1 MTTMTISMPAPAAYV
16 HPSAWKRQDVERHAD
31 WTVNLSADDIAE
43 IERALAAVKVR
54 RIESPQLSKADF
66 ELPGLAR
73 KLREVLHR
81 LEDGIGFA
89 LIRGLPIERYSKADA
104 ARIYWGLGA
113 HLGAA
118 FAQNAQGDMLGHVR
132 DLGADWKTE
141 MKARGY
147 QTRLHLPFHNDS
159 TDVVGLLCLQ
169 QAKSGGASRIV
180 SSAAIHNAFVAQRPD
195 LWAVMCQPFC
205 VDRRGEESAG
215 QKPYYVTP
223 CFNHLD
229 GRLFVRYNRTFIES
243 AQRFADVPPLSAQ
256 QIEAMDLMDALC
268 NDPTF
273 HFDMSFEPGDMQFL
287 NNYVVLHSR
296 ADYEDWPEPER
307 KRHLL
312 RLWLRT
318 PGFHRLPPSF
328 ADRNA
333 DMTAWQQH
341 PRPPV
346 YDVSE
351 IVSEL
356 SH

>member
-1 MTTMTISMPAPAAYV
+1 MSPTPFL
-16 HPSAWKRQDVERHAD
+16 HPSAWLREDVAD
-31 WTVNLSADDIAE
+31 RNDWIVQLDAEDIRE
-43 IERALAAVKVR
+43 IEQALAALR
-54 RIESPQLSKADF
+54 AADIQIPALSRSDF
-66 ELPGLAR
+66 RVPRVAR
-73 KLREVLHR
+73 KMAKVLQM
-81 LEDGIGFA
+81 LEDGCGFA
-89 LIRGLPIERYSKADA
+89 LVRGLPVDRYSKADA

-113 HLGAA
+113 HLGPA

-132 DLGADWKTE
+132 DLGANWKTE

-169 QAKSGGASRIV
+169 KAKSGGASRIV
-180 SSAAIHNAFVAQRPD
+180 SSAAIHNEFVRNHPD
-195 LWAVMCQPFC
+195 LWHVMCQPFH
-205 VDRRGEESAG
+205 VDRRGEESPG

-223 CFNHLD
+223 CFNYLE

-243 AQRFADVPPLSAQ
+243 AQRFDEVPKLTSDQRRAL
-256 QIEAMDLMDALC
+256 DLMDALC
-268 NDPTF
+268 NDAKF
-273 HFDMSFEPGDMQFL
+273 CLDMEFERGDMQFL

-296 ADYEDWPEPER
+296 GEYEDWQEPER

-318 PGFHRLPPSF
+318 PGFARLPEAF

-333 DMTAWQQH
+333 DMTAWQKQ

-346 YDVSE
+346 FDVSE
-351 IVSEL
+351 IVAEL
-356 SH
+356 AH

>member
-1 MTTMTISMPAPAAYV
+1 MSPQPYL
-16 HPSAWKRQDVERHAD
+16 HPSAWNSAEVSRNDD
-31 WTVNLSADDIAE
+31 WIIRLDARDHLEIDRALARVKADDIQIPALSRSDFKVPGVAE
-43 IERALAAVKVR
+43 KMGKV
-54 RIESPQLSKADF
+54 
-66 ELPGLAR
+66 
-73 KLREVLHR
+73 LRM
-81 LEDGIGFA
+81 LEEGRGFA
-89 LIRGLPIERYSKADA
+89 LIRGLQIERYSKADA
-104 ARIYWGLGA
+104 ARIYWGIGA
-113 HLGAA
+113 HLGPA
-118 FAQNAQGDMLGHVR
+118 FAQNAQGDVLGHVR

-169 QAKSGGASRIV
+169 KSRSGGASRIV
-180 SSAAIHNAFVAQRPD
+180 SSAAIHNEFVGKHPG
-195 LWAVMCQPFC
+195 LWEVMCQPFH
-205 VDRRGEESAG
+205 VDRRGEESPG

-223 CFNHLD
+223 CFNYLD

-243 AQRFADVPPLSAQ
+243 AQRFADVPKLTAGQ
-256 QIEAMDLMDALC
+256 TRALDLMDALT

-273 HFDMSFEPGDMQFL
+273 YFDMSFEPGDMQFL

-296 ADYEDWPEPER
+296 SEYEDWPEPER

-318 PGFHRLPPSF
+318 PGFARLPAAF

-333 DMTAWQQH
+333 DMTAWQKQ

-346 YDVSE
+346 FDISE
-351 IVSEL
+351 ITAEL

>member
-1 MTTMTISMPAPAAYV
+1 MQNLAAKTYL
-16 HPSAWKRQDVERHAD
+16 HPSAWQSEELSRNEDWIVRLDAQDIREIDAALADVKAKNIQIPALSRQDFVAPRLAQKLA
-31 WTVNLSADDIAE
+31 TV
-43 IERALAAVKVR
+43 
-54 RIESPQLSKADF
+54 
-66 ELPGLAR
+66 
-73 KLREVLHR
+73 LRMV
-81 LEDGIGFA
+81 EDGRGFA
-89 LIRGLPIERYSKADA
+89 LIRGLPAERYSKADA
-104 ARIYWGLGA
+104 ARIYWGIGA
-113 HLGAA
+113 HLGPA

-169 QAKSGGASRIV
+169 KAKSGGASRIA
-180 SSAAIHNAFVAQRPD
+180 SSAAIHNEFVVKHPD
-195 LWAVMCQPFC
+195 LWKVMCEPFY

-223 CFNHLD
+223 CFNYRA

-243 AQRFADVPPLSAQ
+243 AQRFADVPRLTADQ
-256 QIEAMDLMDALC
+256 KRAMDLMDSFC
-268 NDPTF
+268 NDPRF
-273 HFDMSFEPGDMQFL
+273 YFDMSFEAGDMQFL

-296 ADYEDWPEPER
+296 GEYEDWPEPER

-318 PGFHRLPPSF
+318 PGFAELPEAF

-333 DMTAWQQH
+333 DMTAWQAH
-341 PRPPV
+341 PRAPV
-346 YDVSE
+346 FDSSE
-351 IVSEL
+351 IAAEL
-356 SH
+356 AH